1 MEPGELVWRARH
13 GAREA
18 ERDRAFSVW
27 IDRFRYTSVELLAMR
42 FGVAM
47 QNVRVRLK
55 RLEAGGLV
63 RLERRSVV
71 ELWVVSLTPAGAKA
85 IGHRP
90 RRAPRAELH
99 QAHELAIG
107 WLCAY
112 VETNPRYLDAK
123 VV

>member
-1 MEPGELVWRARH
+1 M
-13 GAREA
+13 
-18 ERDRAFSVW
+18 RDREFVEW
-27 IDRFRYTSVELLAMR
+27 IDRFRYTNVELLAMR

-71 ELWVVSLTPAGAKA
+71 EPWIVSLTPAGAKA

-107 WLCAY
+107 
-112 VETNPRYLDAK
+112 
-123 VV
+123 